1 MVRGVLSSRLEAM
14 ASPARGPQPARMP
27 VGACGHRARTR
38 SKMRGAPRRRAER
51 LTVLSAKHSSTLR
64 QVLEYSAASTTSL
77 PAACFSALPALR
89 PSRHAPTTECEADAS
104 LPPGKRARPQAAPAP
119 PLLASAQ
126 GIERAR
132 KQFYNYKKCAEPEK
146 AACHSFLRFSA
157 LHSIRS
163 RPATEAGTQAS
174 PTRPVRARPCSRA
187 AQNDECRGARP
198 FSGCGPKP

>member
-1 MVRGVLSSRLEAM
+1 M
-14 ASPARGPQPARMP
+14 
-27 VGACGHRARTR
+27 RT
-38 SKMRGAPRRRAER
+38 APRRRAER
-51 LTVLSAKHSSTLR
+51 LTVLSAKHTSTLQ

-77 PAACFSALPALR
+77 PAACLSVLPALR
-89 PSRHAPTTECEADAS
+89 PSHHAPTAECEADAS
-104 LPPGKRARPQAAPAP
+104 LPPGMQAKPQARLPRRSLRPHEAWE
-119 PLLASAQ
+119 
-126 GIERAR
+126 GRENN
-132 KQFYNYKKCAEPEK
+132 FTTTKKCTGPEK

-187 AQNDECRGARP
+187 AQNDVCRGARP